1 MKQSRE
7 GGGIMRGRLAIGVVV
22 VVVAVGAWALG
33 VATASPGISRP
44 TVLHVVEHA
53 ITDKVIDTGPAGD
66 TSGDLLSFHNPVFDA
81 QNSAKAGND
90 QGMCIREAPKHGTW
104 ECTWTTFVGGGQL
117 TVEGP
122 FYDTRDSVL
131 TVTGGTGIYQ
141 NARGFMELR
150 SRAGGTEYDFI
161 FHLIP

>member
-1 MKQSRE
+1 
-7 GGGIMRGRLAIGVVV
+7 MRGRPVMGFVVT
-22 VVVAVGAWALG
+22 VVVAVGTVGAVGGWALG
-33 VATASPGISRP
+33 AATASPDISKP
-44 TVLHVVEHA
+44 TVVHVIEHA
-53 ITDKVIDTGPAGD
+53 ITDKVIDTGAPGD

-81 QNSAKAGND
+81 KDSAKAGND
-90 QGMCIREAPKHGTW
+90 QGMCIREAPKRGTW
-104 ECTWTTFVGGGQL
+104 ECMWTTIVPGGHL

-141 NARGFMELR
+141 NARGFMDLV
-150 SRAGGTEYDFI
+150 SRAGGTQYDFI